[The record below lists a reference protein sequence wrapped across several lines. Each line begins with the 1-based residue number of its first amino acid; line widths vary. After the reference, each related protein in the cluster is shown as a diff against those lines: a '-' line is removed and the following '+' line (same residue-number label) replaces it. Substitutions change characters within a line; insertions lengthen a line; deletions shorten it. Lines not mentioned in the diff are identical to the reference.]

1 LAKTLI
7 RKARYVMK
15 KKLARKLTLNR
26 ETLRKL
32 EGAELGKV
40 KGAAPPDT
48 DETCFHTCLNSCGCK

>member
-1 LAKTLI
+1 
-7 RKARYVMK
+7 MK
-15 KKLARKLTLNR
+15 KKLVSKLILNR

-48 DETCFHTCLNSCGCK
+48 DETCFKTCINSCGCK